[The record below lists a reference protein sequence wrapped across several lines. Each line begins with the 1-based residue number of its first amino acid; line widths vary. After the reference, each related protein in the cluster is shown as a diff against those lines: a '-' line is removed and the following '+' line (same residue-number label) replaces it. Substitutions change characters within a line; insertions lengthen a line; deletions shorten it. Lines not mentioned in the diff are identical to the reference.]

1 MKRILALLLAAVMV
15 LSLAACGS
23 SNEEKP
29 ASSTSSAPAETV
41 AAAKADEAKTAQYP
55 LTTEKK
61 TLTVYIRD
69 NSAGVI
75 GDYGKVA
82 AFQAA
87 AEKLGVELKFVHP
100 TTGSEADQFNLMI
113 GSGQYPD
120 IIVWEFSTAAM
131 GLSELV
137 DNGVLIDM
145 DSLIREYAPNYL
157 KVLDRDPI
165 YPKEVRSNDGKYQAF
180 YTFTVSIPLSTGPVF
195 REDILNKNGLS
206 LPTTVDEWTEVM
218 TALKAN
224 DPTVEYPLTANK
236 NYTGSVWFNELLPA
250 FNTRID
256 FCLDEN
262 GQVVYGP
269 ATENFRQ
276 YLAKLNEWYK
286 AGLIDPEFMS
296 NDSKAVNAK
305 IASGSSV
312 VASMAINSGIRNI
325 TNSARPENPD
335 FQLTGVAWPTLN
347 AGDAS
352 TYVLEGGITHTGV
365 QAAITTGC
373 ADPVLATQVLDFF
386 YSEEGSD
393 LLSWGIE
400 GESYTVENGVK
411 TFTDNILH
419 NPDGKPA
426 TEAILNYALPVYGF
440 VNAQDNDAYI
450 QLAISLP
457 EQGAARS
464 LWQSLEAGATLPK
477 LVVDKE
483 VANEYHMIL
492 NDVQTFVQ
500 ESYIKF
506 VTGQSNLD
514 SDWETYL
521 STLNGMDLPYA
532 VECVTNAYNAFQNR

>member
-1 MKRILALLLAAVMV
+1 MKRILAMLLAVVMT
-15 LSLAACGS
+15 LSLVACGGS
-23 SNEEKP
+23 DEKP
-29 ASSTSSAPAETV
+29 AASNNDAPAETV
-41 AAAKADEAKTAQYP
+41 AEANAEDAQVAQYP

-75 GDYGKVA
+75 GNYGRVA

-87 AEKLGVELKFVHP
+87 AEKLGVELEFIHP

-131 GLSELV
+131 GLSELI

-157 KVLDRDPI
+157 KVLERNPI
-165 YPKEVRSNDGKYQAF
+165 YPKEVRSNESKYQAF
-180 YTFTVSIPLSTGPVF
+180 YTFTVSVPLSSGPVF
-195 REDILNKNGLS
+195 REDILKKNGLT
-206 LPTTVDEWTEVM
+206 LPTTVDEWTEVL
-218 TALKAN
+218 TAVKA
-224 DPTVEYPLTANK
+224 DPSVEYPLTANK

-276 YLAKLNEWYK
+276 YLAKLNEWYN

-347 AGDAS
+347 AGDVA

-365 QAAITTGC
+365 QAAISSNC

-400 GESYTVENGVK
+400 GESYTVNNGVK
-411 TFTDNILH
+411 TFTDKIMK

-426 TEAILNYALPVYGF
+426 TEAILEYALPVYGF
-440 VNAQDNDAYI
+440 VNAMDNDAYL
-450 QLAISLP
+450 QLAITLP

-464 LWQSLEAGATLPK
+464 LWQSLDSGATLPK
-477 LVVDKE
+477 IVVDKE
-483 VANEYHMIL
+483 VANEYRMIL

-506 VTGQSNLD
+506 VTGQSNLEG
-514 SDWETYL
+514 DWDTYL
-521 STLNGMDLPYA
+521 NTLKGMDLSYA
-532 VECVTNAYNAFQNR
+532 VECVSNAYNAFQNR